1 MEEEV
6 KKEFDTKTDLPA
18 QAKETAENKSETIVP
33 VVDKKENNRKTEG
46 TQRSSLKKNPRKFVR
61 RERIKNEFEQK
72 ILNIRRVTRVVSGGR
87 RFSFSVAI
95 VIGDKKGSV
104 GVGTGKATD
113 TSLAIEKAIRDAK
126 KNMIKVVLDKNMSI
140 VSEIK
145 AKYSS
150 SIIEMRPAHGRGVSA
165 GSAVHDVVE
174 MAGIK
179 DITAKILS
187 RSKNKLNIAQA
198 TIKALKTIK

>member
-1 MEEEV
+1 MEEKV
-6 KKEFDTKTDLPA
+6 KKEYDKKIDKTV
-18 QAKETAENKSETIVP
+18 ENKNETVGSI
-33 VVDKKENNRKTEG
+33 VDKKESNKRIERGQKP
-46 TQRSSLKKNPRKFVR
+46 SLRKNPRKFVR
-61 RERIKNEFEQK
+61 RERTKNEFEQK

-95 VIGDKKGSV
+95 VIGDKRGSV
-104 GVGTGKATD
+104 GVGSGKATD

-126 KNMIKVVLDKNMSI
+126 KNMIKVVLNKDMSI
-140 VSEIK
+140 ATEIR

-150 SIIEMRPAHGRGVSA
+150 SIIEMRPTHGRGVSA
-165 GSAVHDVVE
+165 GSAVHDVIE

-179 DITAKILS
+179 DVTAKILS

>member
-1 MEEEV
+1 MEEKV
-6 KKEFDTKTDLPA
+6 KKEFDKRPDKA
-18 QAKETAENKSETIVP
+18 VENKNETVNFVI
-33 VVDKKENNRKTEG
+33 DKKENNKKVERERKP
-46 TQRSSLKKNPRKFVR
+46 SLRKNPRKFVR
-61 RERIKNEFEQK
+61 RERTKNEFEQK

-104 GVGTGKATD
+104 GVGSGKATD
-113 TSLAIEKAIRDAK
+113 TSLAIEKATRDAK
-126 KNMIKVVLDKNMSI
+126 KNMIKVALNKDMSI
-140 VSEIK
+140 ATEIR

-150 SIIEMRPAHGRGVSA
+150 SIIEMRPTHRRGVSA
-165 GSAVHDVVE
+165 GSAVHDVIE
-174 MAGIK
+174 MAGIR
-179 DITAKILS
+179 DVTAKILS

>member
-1 MEEEV
+1 MEEKV
-6 KKEFDTKTDLPA
+6 KKEYDKKIDKTV
-18 QAKETAENKSETIVP
+18 ENKNETVDSI
-33 VVDKKENNRKTEG
+33 VDKKESNKRIERGQKP
-46 TQRSSLKKNPRKFVR
+46 SLRKNPRKFVR
-61 RERIKNEFEQK
+61 RERTKNEFEQK

-95 VIGDKKGSV
+95 VIGDKRGSV
-104 GVGTGKATD
+104 GVGSGKATD

-126 KNMIKVVLDKNMSI
+126 KNMIKVVLNKDMSI
-140 VSEIK
+140 ATEIR

-150 SIIEMRPAHGRGVSA
+150 SIIEMRPTHGRGVSA
-165 GSAVHDVVE
+165 GSAVHDVIE

-179 DITAKILS
+179 DVTAKILS